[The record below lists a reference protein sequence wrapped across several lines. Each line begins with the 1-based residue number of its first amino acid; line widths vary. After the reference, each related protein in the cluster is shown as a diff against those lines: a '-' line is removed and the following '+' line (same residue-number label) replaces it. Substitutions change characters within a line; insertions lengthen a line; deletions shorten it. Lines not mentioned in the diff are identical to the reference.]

1 MKKILFS
8 TVLGLGIVW
17 ASPLSKGKNLFQN
30 NCASCHGIKAQGKI
44 GPALNG
50 TGHSAHHSPMSMMQ
64 KIKKGGKIMPSFK
77 GKLKDEEIMYILKYL
92 KSTWPKNVQK
102 HYNKKFGN
110 GMMGKGMKGM
120 KHMDMKMG
128 EHMHKHKD

>member
-1 MKKILFS
+1 MIKLVLATAVIATLAISSPITQGKKLF
-8 TVLGLGIVW
+8 L
-17 ASPLSKGKNLFQN
+17 N
-30 NCASCHGIKAQGKI
+30 NCASCHGTKAQGKI

-77 GKLKDEEIMYILKYL
+77 GKLKDEEIMFILKYL

-102 HYNKKFGN
+102 HYNKKFGK

-120 KHMDMKMG
+120 EHMEMG
-128 EHMHKHKD
+128 EHMHKHNN

>member
-1 MKKILFS
+1 MKKILTI
-8 TVLGLGIVW
+8 TVISVGMMW
-17 ASPLSKGKNLFQN
+17 ASPLSEGKKLFQN
-30 NCASCHGIKAQGKI
+30 NCASCHGTKAQGKV

-77 GKLKDEEIMYILKYL
+77 DKLSDKEIMYILRYL

-102 HYNKKFGN
+102 HYNKKFGK
-110 GMMGKGMKGM
+110 GMMGKEMKGM
-120 KHMDMKMG
+120 KHMEMG
-128 EHMHKHKD
+128 EHMHKD